1 MKEFG
6 QQTNA
11 ISENKIPEENNIPSK
26 SDKEE
31 IIEETKQNITNNDD
45 QSTIKEI
52 QKEENDETN
61 ELLNSRL
68 FYITI
73 NQYLIKYLV
82 LVWFVQN
89 LKLKTCK
96 K

>member
-6 QQTNA
+6 QQMNT

-31 IIEETKQNITNNDD
+31 IIEETKNED
-45 QSTIKEI
+45 QSPIKEI

-61 ELLNSRL
+61 ELLNSKL
-68 FYITI
+68 FYAII

-82 LVWFVQN
+82 LVWFIQN
-89 LKLKTCK
+89 LKLKICK
-96 K
+96 E